1 MDGNVD
7 VPVEVE
13 AHGLALLKIADFRDE
28 DVDPSLHDLVGRQQ
42 QVLQHCLQEVR
53 GGVAALPARQAGSDI

>member
-13 AHGLALLKIADFRDE
+13 AHRLALLEIAYFRDE
-28 DVDPSLHDLVGRQQ
+28 DVDPSLHDLVRRQ
-42 QVLQHCLQEVR
+42 
-53 GGVAALPARQAGSDI
+53 